1 MEINLAAELF
11 LLEQVN
17 YLHIINRIDLKLF
30 SGEITAIVGKSGSGK
45 TSLLRLL
52 NKLNSPTA
60 GTIKYDGQDLAA
72 LDSISH
78 RRQVSMLMQ
87 NPVMFPGTVRDNLL
101 AGLRFQGKPA
111 ANDGQMQEILDELQ
125 MNVTLDQ
132 DAQLLSGGE
141 KQRLAIGRL
150 ILLDPPV
157 WLLDEPSSALD
168 RTTEDQLVNLLVD
181 HIRKQNKSL
190 IMITHA
196 PEIAEKYA
204 DRVIEIEAGQV
215 FADRQVATDHRLA
228 TDRQLTTDHCLEVQP

>member
-1 MEINLAAELF
+1 LAAELF
-11 LLEQVN
+11 QLDQVT
-17 YLHIINRIDLKLF
+17 YLHIIDRLDLTLF
-30 SGEITAIVGKSGSGK
+30 RGEITAIVGKSGSGK
-45 TSLLRLL
+45 SSLLRLL

-72 LDSISH
+72 IDSISL

-87 NPVMFPGTVRDNLL
+87 NPTMFPGTVRDNLV
-101 AGLRFQGKPA
+101 AGLRFQGRPA
-111 ANDGQMQEILDELQ
+111 ANDEQLQGILDELQ
-125 MNVTLDQ
+125 MNVVLDQ

-181 HIRKQNKSL
+181 QIRKQNKTL

-196 PEIAEKYA
+196 PEIADKYA
-204 DRVIEIEAGQV
+204 DRVIEIEAGQIA
-215 FADRQVATDHRLA
+215 ADRQIAADCQVDAD
-228 TDRQLTTDHCLEVQP
+228 QMLEVRP

>member
-1 MEINLAAELF
+1 MAAELF
-11 LLEQVN
+11 QLDQVT
-17 YLHIINRIDLKLF
+17 YLHIIDRLDLTLF
-30 SGEITAIVGKSGSGK
+30 RGEITAIVGKSGSGK
-45 TSLLRLL
+45 SSLLRLL

-72 LDSISH
+72 IDSISL

-87 NPVMFPGTVRDNLL
+87 NPTMFPGTVRDNLV
-101 AGLRFQGKPA
+101 AGLRFQGRPA
-111 ANDGQMQEILDELQ
+111 ANDEQLQGILDELQ
-125 MNVTLDQ
+125 MNVVLDQ

-181 HIRKQNKSL
+181 QIRKQNKTL

-196 PEIAEKYA
+196 PEIADKYA
-204 DRVIEIEAGQV
+204 DRVIEIEAGQIA
-215 FADRQVATDHRLA
+215 ADRQIAADCQVDAD
-228 TDRQLTTDHCLEVQP
+228 QMLEVRP